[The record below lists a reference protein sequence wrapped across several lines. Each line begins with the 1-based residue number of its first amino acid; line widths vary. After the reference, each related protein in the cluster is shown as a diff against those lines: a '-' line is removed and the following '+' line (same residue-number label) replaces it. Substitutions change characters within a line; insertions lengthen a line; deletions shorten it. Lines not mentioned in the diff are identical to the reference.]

1 MPHLNLSADEVLTTT
16 RAVRRR
22 LDTSRPVAPELI
34 TECLEIAVQAPTGSN
49 RQNWRFV
56 VVTEPDLIVALADLY
71 RRGGEVAGEYLG
83 VLPRLAVPD
92 PARLEADDQKM
103 HASAGHLFEHLHE
116 VPGMLIPCLMGRV
129 WDHPPVTVA
138 SHVGSVIQAAWSFM
152 LAARERGIGTVWTTI
167 HLCYEQEA
175 AELLGIPYHE
185 VMQLALIPFTHTIG
199 TDFGPARREP
209 LELVTRWNR
218 W

>member
-1 MPHLNLSADEVLTTT
+1 MAHLNLSADEVLTTT

-34 TECLEIAVQAPTGSN
+34 TECLEIAVQAPTGSS
-49 RQNWRFV
+49 RQNWRFL
-56 VVTEPDLIVALADLY
+56 VVTEPDLIAALADLY
-71 RRGGEVAGEYLG
+71 RRAGEVAGDYLG
-83 VLPRLAVPD
+83 VLPRLEPPD
-92 PARLEADDQKM
+92 GTLMEATLEKM
-103 HASAGHLFEHLHE
+103 YTSTDHLFEHLHE
-116 VPGMLIPCLMGRV
+116 VPGMLIPCMMGRV
-129 WDHPPVTVA
+129 WDQPPITVA
-138 SHVGSVIQAAWSFM
+138 SQVGSVIQAAWSFM

-175 AELLGIPYHE
+175 AELLGIPFDE
-185 VMQLALIPFTHTIG
+185 VMQLALIPFAHTIG
-199 TDFGPARREP
+199 TDFRPARREP

>member
-1 MPHLNLSADEVLTTT
+1 MAHLNLSADEVLTTT

-22 LDTSRPVAPELI
+22 LDLTRPVAPELI

-49 RQNWRFV
+49 RQNWRFM
-56 VVTEPDLIVALADLY
+56 VVTEPELIASLADLY
-71 RRGGEVAGEYLG
+71 RRAGEVAGDHLG
-83 VLPRLAVPD
+83 VLPRLVPAD
-92 PARLEADDQKM
+92 AQRIEAANEKM
-103 HASAGHLFEHLHE
+103 YASSGYLFDNLHK
-116 VPGMLIPCLMGRV
+116 VPGMLIPCLVGRV
-129 WDHPPVTVA
+129 WGHHPVTVA

-175 AELLGIPYHE
+175 AELLDIPYDE
-185 VMQLALIPFTHTIG
+185 VMQLALIPFAHTIG
-199 TDFGPARREP
+199 TEFRPARREP

>member
-1 MPHLNLSADEVLTTT
+1 MAHLNLSADEVLTTT

-49 RQNWRFV
+49 RQNWRFM
-56 VVTEPDLIVALADLY
+56 VVTEPDLIAALASLY
-71 RRGGEVAGEYLG
+71 RRAGEVAGDYLG
-83 VLPRLAVPD
+83 VLPRLEPPD
-92 PARLEADDQKM
+92 HARLEAANEKM
-103 HASAGHLFEHLHE
+103 YASAGHLSEHLHE
-116 VPGMLIPCLMGRV
+116 VPGMLIPCLVGRV

-175 AELLGIPYHE
+175 ADLLGIPYDE
-185 VMQLALIPFTHTIG
+185 VMQLALIPFAHTIG
-199 TDFGPARREP
+199 AGFRPARREP